1 MIAVRCTG
9 CKLVI
14 KIKDELRGKR
24 VKSPGCGKAVAVPAA
39 GIGDHQ
45 DGRARALSPDRL
57 GRADAIPAF
66 VETEIEQARV
76 GLVPDH
82 RGHPLVGGRGDGQRL
97 MTARLERNRERF
109 AENTIIVTQ
118 N

>member
-1 MIAVRCTG
+1 MA
-9 CKLVI
+9 
-14 KIKDELRGKR
+14 
-24 VKSPGCGKAVAVPAA
+24 SSAVAILSSSESLPTKPATPAWVAAHLAA
-39 GIGDHQ
+39 GIRDHQ
-45 DGRARALSPDRL
+45 DGRARALVPDRP

-82 RGHPLVGGRGDGQRL
+82 RGHALVGGRGDGQRL
-97 MTARLERNRERF
+97 MTARLERDRKRF